1 MVASSV
7 VLVVGARLPTSRP
20 RSSFGR
26 SSVVGVPRCGVLPM
40 IMAREGGAGRCWS
53 VDGGLLSS
61 TSSSCCIA
69 ARRMRRRR
77 QDRVE
82 RGDRLA
88 GKLGDGQLAQQWAHV
103 KANHAFVAGSSGHLH
118 VHYVDVAIH
127 EMVDRG
133 TGAGVALFVD
143 LPINRVR
150 TFLDSASALG
160 PAATVS
166 VR

>member
-1 MVASSV
+1 LVASSV

-88 GKLGDGQLAQQWAHV
+88 GEPGDGQLAQQWAHV
-103 KANHAFVAGSSGHLH
+103 KANHSFVA
-118 VHYVDVAIH
+118 V
-127 EMVDRG
+127 
-133 TGAGVALFVD
+133 
-143 LPINRVR
+143 
-150 TFLDSASALG
+150 
-160 PAATVS
+160 
-166 VR
+166 